1 MKPSVVPGHC
11 QLFRAATKS
20 QSVGGRGCGSTGLA
34 RFWLKA
40 LQDSSGLPRVRLRAR
55 GLVQAACDVIPV
67 AGKKVA
73 DRLLFLDGL
82 RRRRVAG
89 HTPTKTESVRN
100 PAPPIAQKAL
110 DRRRRFT
117 LKRLCTLKSCTLNKC
132 TLAACMRFPCGDT
145 RSVALAKHVNKTPR
159 DGRGTESVN
168 HFSRLPAG

>member
-11 QLFRAATKS
+11 QLFRAATKY
-20 QSVGGRGCGSTGLA
+20 QSVGGRGCGSTGRA

-55 GLVQAACDVIPV
+55 GLVQAACDVIPKLGRKR
-67 AGKKVA
+67 ATA
-73 DRLLFLDGL
+73 SFSRGL
-82 RRRRVAG
+82 CRRRVAG
-89 HTPTKTESVRN
+89 HTPTKTESGRN

-117 LKRLCTLKSCTLNKC
+117 LKRLGTRKSGTLHKC
-132 TLAACMRFPCGDT
+132 TLTACMRFPCGDT
-145 RSVALAKHVNKTPR
+145 RSVALAKHVNRTPR

>member
-1 MKPSVVPGHC
+1 MKPSVVPGNC
-11 QLFRAATKS
+11 QLFRATTKPE
-20 QSVGGRGCGSTGLA
+20 SVGGRGCGSTGRA

-55 GLVQAACDVIPV
+55 GLVQAACDVV
-67 AGKKVA
+67 SKARKKVA
-73 DRLLFLDGL
+73 DRLFLVGL
-82 RRRRVAG
+82 CRPRVAG
-89 HTPTKTESVRN
+89 HTPTKIESVRN

-117 LKRLCTLKSCTLNKC
+117 LNRLCTLKSGTLNKC
-132 TLAACMRFPCGDT
+132 ALAACMRFPCGDT
-145 RSVALAKHVNKTPR
+145 RSASLAKHVNKTPR